1 MNYLIVGGN
10 AAGMSAASRLRRN
23 LPDANITV
31 LEKGN
36 LVSFGACGLPYFV
49 GGEFED
55 STEMIARSFEAFQ
68 ASNINVLLH
77 HKATQL
83 NLENKTVTA
92 LKQDGSEE
100 VFNYDKLLIS
110 TGASPIMPSLPGQNL
125 KGVHTLSRMEDGII
139 LKKAI
144 ASANNIVIVGGGF
157 IGLETAEAALHH
169 GKNVTLIEM
178 ETHLNSKAL
187 DNEISIELENA
198 VKNSGVNLRLN
209 EKLTSIVGDDHVK
222 SITTDKGSYPAD
234 LVILALGFRPETE
247 WCKGQLEMLP
257 NGAIIIDNSCH
268 TNVKDVFSAGDCA
281 TITHA
286 VTKKPHYIPLATGAN
301 KLGRLL
307 GDIMAGKEGVS
318 FQGSLGSAGL
328 RFMNFEAGRTGL
340 SASEAKLYNYDFA
353 EHSITDF
360 THTSYTPGRTKL
372 LIKLIYDKKTR
383 VLLGGQIC
391 GEKSAVLRVDALA
404 VAIFKQLTVDEL
416 GMMDFIYSPP
426 FARTWEAMNIAGNT
440 AK

>member
-23 LPDANITV
+23 QPEATITV

-49 GGEFED
+49 GGEFPD
-55 STEMIARSFEAFQ
+55 SSEMIARSLEAFQ

-77 HKATQL
+77 HEAIKFDPK
-83 NLENKTVTA
+83 NKIVVARDEKGVETH
-92 LKQDGSEE
+92 
-100 VFNYDKLLIS
+100 FPYDKMLIS
-110 TGASPIMPSLPGQNL
+110 TGASPIKPDLPGVGL
-125 KGVHTLSRMEDGII
+125 KGVFTLSRMEDGIA
-139 LKKAI
+139 LKQALAQAK
-144 ASANNIVIVGGGF
+144 NVVIVGGGF
-157 IGLETAEAALHH
+157 IGLETAEAALHQ

-178 ETHLNSKAL
+178 ESHLNSKAL
-187 DNEISIELENA
+187 DKEISIELENS
-198 VKNSGVNLRLN
+198 VKNNGVDLRLS
-209 EKLTSIVGDDHVK
+209 EKLLSIEGKDHVE
-222 SITTDKGSYPAD
+222 SVMTDKYSYPAD
-234 LVILALGFRPETE
+234 LVVLALGFRPETA
-247 WCKGQLEMLP
+247 WCRDQVEMLP
-257 NGAIIIDNSCH
+257 NGAIVADSSCH
-268 TNVKDVFSAGDCA
+268 TNIKDVFSAGDCA
-281 TITHA
+281 TIIHA

-307 GDIMAGKEGVS
+307 GDIMAGKENVS
-318 FQGSLGSAGL
+318 FQGSLGSAGI

-340 SASEAKLYNYDFA
+340 SASEAQQYGYDFA

-360 THTSYTPGRTKL
+360 THTSYTPGKTKL

-391 GEKSAVLRVDALA
+391 GEKAAVLRVDALA

-416 GMMDFIYSPP
+416 GMMDFIYAPP